1 MVKNKGKFIL
11 MAWCFLLS
19 CKGSNYTC
27 TLFHIVF
34 TVWGF
39 YFLTLRYWNLFML
52 PSASKSPSP
61 LFSGLSNSLL
71 LWQALL
77 FRQNPNQN
85 NQKNPWLAIMLRWGK
100 TICKLKKAHV
110 HAHTQIKQRN
120 HLKAIMSTVF
130 ISQKKT
136 WDRLGRTN
144 SKWKNILLIFF
155 FWYLSFKYIFLMY
168 L

>member
-1 MVKNKGKFIL
+1 MLSSYETHGKTKESVLLSTALFDVNVESCNNNCQQRRMVKKKGKFIL

-27 TLFHIVF
+27 TLFHVLF

-85 NQKNPWLAIMLRWGK
+85 NQKKPWLAIMLRWGK

-110 HAHTQIKQRN
+110 HAHTDK
-120 HLKAIMSTVF
+120 T
-130 ISQKKT
+130 KKPFESY
-136 WDRLGRTN
+136 N
-144 SKWKNILLIFF
+144 E
-155 FWYLSFKYIFLMY
+155 YSFY
-168 L
+168 

>member
-27 TLFHIVF
+27 TLFHVLF

-85 NQKNPWLAIMLRWGK
+85 NQKKPWLAIMLRWGK

-130 ISQKKT
+130 IKVRKKCGIGLEEPT
-136 WDRLGRTN
+136 AKEKI
-144 SKWKNILLIFF
+144 S
-155 FWYLSFKYIFLMY
+155 S
-168 L
+168 